1 MNFFLKKIVE
11 MIIRVITLT
20 ISLEQKSQL
29 SKAKYSLIVTYL
41 VFSDSSELQRL
52 FINCSDQQTHELCN
66 DQQHASERSIEPRA
80 GRHTNSN
87 STTTINLGGGDAMD
101 VVLGMPTR
109 YVLGI
114 SIDRSVLISSIAEE
128 QKELMYSQDVA
139 AILVLV
145 YLLLSRLQ
153 FPGSD
158 GSTRNRS
165 SCASSSCS

>member
-1 MNFFLKKIVE
+1 
-11 MIIRVITLT
+11 
-20 ISLEQKSQL
+20 
-29 SKAKYSLIVTYL
+29 
-41 VFSDSSELQRL
+41 
-52 FINCSDQQTHELCN
+52 
-66 DQQHASERSIEPRA
+66 
-80 GRHTNSN
+80 
-87 STTTINLGGGDAMD
+87 MD